1 MQKGE
6 NIGIFSNWDV
16 YDNLDSDAIDHNS
29 YEGDDFLFDIDKIDQ
44 DNIGPKTEK

>member
-1 MQKGE
+1 MKKGE

-16 YDNLDSDAIDHNS
+16 YNNLDSDIINYNS
-29 YEGDDFLFDIDKIDQ
+29 YEGDDFAFDIDNVNH